1 MAALRLKLAKIGN
14 SRGVRL
20 PAGLIRR
27 YGLSH
32 GVQAEPTKEGIL
44 LKPLR
49 AHVGKLSWAEAGRDM
64 AQAQEDWSDWD
75 ATNGDGLDKL

>member
-32 GVQAEPTKEGIL
+32 GIEAEATKEGIL
-44 LKPLR
+44 LKPGR
-49 AHVGKLSWAEAGRDM
+49 SHVGKLSWSEAAQAM
-64 AQAQEDWSDWD
+64 AQAAEDWSDWD
-75 ATNGDGLDKL
+75 GTSGDGLKHL

>member
-32 GVQAEPTKEGIL
+32 GIEAETTKEGIL
-44 LKPLR
+44 LKPGR
-49 AHVGKLSWAEAGRDM
+49 SHVGKLSWGDAAKAMVRST
-64 AQAQEDWSDWD
+64 EDWSDWD
-75 ATNGDGLDKL
+75 ATAADGLKHL